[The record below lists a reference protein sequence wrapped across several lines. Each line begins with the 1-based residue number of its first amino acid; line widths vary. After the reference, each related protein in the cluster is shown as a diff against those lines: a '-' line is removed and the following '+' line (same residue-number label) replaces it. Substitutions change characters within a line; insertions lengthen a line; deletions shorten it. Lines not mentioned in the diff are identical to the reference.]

1 MIFTNPKRRPHNE
14 PIYTKKLLLDHL
26 LHHPCN
32 PIISAAIMIE
42 NYQNR
47 TLYGNALDVLKALP
61 GGIDLQQDNE
71 TLQQKRLQPLTND
84 LFINAE

>member
-1 MIFTNPKRRPHNE
+1 
-14 PIYTKKLLLDHL
+14 
-26 LHHPCN
+26 
-32 PIISAAIMIE
+32 MIE

-47 TLYGNALDVLKALP
+47 TLYGNALYGLKALP